1 MIKTLNIF
9 GSTGIIGTK
18 CLKIIKDYFPEIKIN
33 LLVANNNYKKLVK
46 QNNIYQPDY
55 IYLNNKSKYKNLK
68 TILKNNKVKVLSN
81 DEIFNYLIERLD
93 STEVS

>member
-33 LLVANNNYKKLVK
+33 LLVANNNYKKLAK
-46 QNNIYQPDY
+46 QNIIYKPKY
-55 IYLNNKSKYKNLK
+55 ICLINKNKQKKLEEYLNNSKVKILIKSK
-68 TILKNNKVKVLSN
+68 S
-81 DEIFNYLIERLD
+81 
-93 STEVS
+93 